1 MTQNPNTKYAK
12 ASDNLPRVIYWLCI
26 CLTLFLAIQAGR
38 YGINQVQIMTARNVF
53 LAPNVVFLMWV
64 AALQTA
70 ALISLTAVALAV
82 RARAAIWLAGWLV
95 VVNFGTALAAVSLYA
110 LPLVLLPL
118 ALLAGLAI
126 YLIKHGQL

>member
-12 ASDNLPRVIYWLCI
+12 ASANLPRAIYWLCI
-26 CLTLFLAIQAGR
+26 CFTLFLAIQAGR
-38 YGINQVQIMTARNVF
+38 YGINQKQIMTARNVF
-53 LAPNVVFLMWV
+53 LAQNVVFLTWV

-70 ALISLTAVALAV
+70 ALISLTAVALVV

-95 VVNFGTALAAVSLYA
+95 VVEFGTALAAVSLYA